1 MKATRLVLFVTL
13 SALCCVSAA
22 KAQEKAAQAEQLGTV
37 HFPVSCSAA
46 AQQQFDRAVALLH
59 SFFFPETVKA
69 FSAVT
74 DTEPT
79 CAMGYWGLAMSQR
92 SNPLILPLDVAALQR
107 GWEAVGKAKAAGAQ
121 TPREQDYI
129 AAMEAYYRDPELGG
143 YKQRVEAYEGAMA
156 QLYVRYPDDPEA
168 AIFYALALN
177 EAVDHA
183 DKTYA
188 RQLKAGAILEKI
200 FAKQPDHPGVAH
212 YIIHAYDFAPLAQ
225 RGLPAARRYAEIAP
239 SSPHAL
245 HMPSHIFSMLGLWQ
259 ESIQGNIAST
269 AAAKAYAAKHL
280 PGQTLWLHM
289 DDFRIYAYLQG
300 AQDQEAKRIVGER
313 NAIEKVIPI
322 RLPNDTAY
330 AAIPVRYAIERGQ
343 WSEAA
348 ALEVYPSQY
357 PQAEAIM
364 QFGRAL
370 GAARGGD
377 VVRAHQAIDRLQSL
391 REALMQGKQAYWAD
405 QVDIQRKAAIAWI
418 ARAEG
423 RPEEGLALMRAAAD
437 LEEASEKHIAM
448 ENRLV
453 PMRELL
459 GELLLDL
466 NSPAEALREFEASLQ
481 TAPNRLRSFSGAAKA
496 AARAGEPQKV
506 KAFYGQ
512 LVALCGQ
519 ADTERPELM
528 EAKAVLAKP

>member
-1 MKATRLVLFVTL
+1 
-13 SALCCVSAA
+13 
-22 KAQEKAAQAEQLGTV
+22 
-37 HFPVSCSAA
+37 
-46 AQQQFDRAVALLH
+46 
-59 SFFFPETVKA
+59 
-69 FSAVT
+69 
-74 DTEPT
+74 
-79 CAMGYWGLAMSQR
+79 
-92 SNPLILPLDVAALQR
+92 
-107 GWEAVGKAKAAGAQ
+107 
-121 TPREQDYI
+121 
-129 AAMEAYYRDPELGG
+129 
-143 YKQRVEAYEGAMA
+143 
-156 QLYVRYPDDPEA
+156 
-168 AIFYALALN
+168 
-177 EAVDHA
+177 
-183 DKTYA
+183 
-188 RQLKAGAILEKI
+188 
-200 FAKQPDHPGVAH
+200 
-212 YIIHAYDFAPLAQ
+212 
-225 RGLPAARRYAEIAP
+225 
-239 SSPHAL
+239 
-245 HMPSHIFSMLGLWQ
+245 
-259 ESIQGNIAST
+259 
-269 AAAKAYAAKHL
+269 
-280 PGQTLWLHM
+280 
-289 DDFRIYAYLQG
+289 
-300 AQDQEAKRIVGER
+300 VGER

-343 WSEAA
+343 WLEAA

-405 QVDIQRKAAIAWI
+405 QVDIQRKAAMAWI

-459 GELLLDL
+459 GELLLEL
-466 NSPAEALREFEASLQ
+466 NSPAEALQEFEASLQ
-481 TAPNRLRSFSGAAKA
+481 NAPNRLRSFYGAAKA
-496 AARAGEPQKV
+496 AERAGGPQKV
-506 KAFYGQ
+506 KAHYGQ